1 MARTKQSRAGT
12 ERKHEMSDFNE
23 LVGTYIAAWNQ
34 TDAAARRDLIGQVWA
49 EDGRYIDPLAEVAG
63 HEQIDAVI
71 GAVQAQFPGLRFR
84 LAGPVDA
91 HHDQAR
97 FTWELA
103 PDGAEAVVVGFDV
116 AKRDSDGRLALVLGF
131 LDKVPA

>member
-1 MARTKQSRAGT
+1 
-12 ERKHEMSDFNE
+12 MSDFNE

-49 EDGRYIDPLAEVAG
+49 EDGRYIDPLADVAG
-63 HEQIDAVI
+63 HDQIDAVI
-71 GAVQAQFPGLRFR
+71 GAVQAQFPGLQFR

-103 PDGAEAVVVGFDV
+103 QDGADAVVVGFDV
-116 AKRDSDGRLALVLGF
+116 AKRDADGRLALVLGF
-131 LDKVPA
+131 LDKVPGG

>member
-1 MARTKQSRAGT
+1 
-12 ERKHEMSDFNE
+12 MSDFSD
-23 LVGTYIAAWNQ
+23 LVGKYIATWNEA
-34 TDAAARRDLIGQVWA
+34 DAAARRDLITQVWA
-49 EDGRYIDPLAEVAG
+49 PDGRYVDPLADVAG
-63 HEQIDAVI
+63 HEQIDGMI
-71 GAVQAQFPGLRFR
+71 GAVQGQFPGLRFR

-103 PDGAEAVVVGFDV
+103 PDGAEAVVAGFDV
-116 AKRDSDGRLALVLGF
+116 ARRDEDGRLALVLGF

>member
-1 MARTKQSRAGT
+1 MAELA
-12 ERKHEMSDFNE
+12 H
-23 LVGTYIAAWNQ
+23 LVGKYIEAWNE
-34 TDAAARRDLIGQVWA
+34 TDAAARQDLIAGFWA
-49 EDGRYIDPLAEVAG
+49 RDGRYIDPLADVAG
-63 HEQIDAVI
+63 PEQLDGVI
-71 GAVQAQFPGLRFR
+71 GAVQTQFPGMRFR

-116 AKRDSDGRLALVLGF
+116 ARRDEDGRLALVLGF
-131 LDKVPA
+131 LDQVPAG

>member
-1 MARTKQSRAGT
+1 
-12 ERKHEMSDFNE
+12 MSDFND
-23 LVGTYIAAWNQ
+23 LVSKYIEMWNQ
-34 TDAAARRDLIGQVWA
+34 TDAPARRGLISQIWSP
-49 EDGRYIDPLAEVAG
+49 DCRYIDPLADVAG
-63 HEQIDAVI
+63 YDQIDGTVA
-71 GAVQAQFPGLRFR
+71 AVQAQFPGMRFR

-103 PDGAEAVVVGFDV
+103 PDGAAALVVGFDV
-116 AKRDSDGRLALVLGF
+116 ARRDDNGRLALVLGF